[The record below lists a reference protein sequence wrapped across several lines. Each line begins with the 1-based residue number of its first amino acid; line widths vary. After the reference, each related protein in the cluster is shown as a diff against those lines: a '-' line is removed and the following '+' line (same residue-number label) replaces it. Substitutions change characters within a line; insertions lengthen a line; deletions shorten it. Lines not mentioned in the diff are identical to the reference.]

1 VRLSAIDIGSNAAR
15 LLITDVISPL
25 ESLRAGPRGV
35 PEFIKVVLVRVP
47 LRLGFDV
54 FDKGQISPAKVE
66 KIIKTV
72 KAYKLL
78 LDVYEV
84 KHLKACA
91 TSAMRD
97 ASNADEI
104 IKKVKTET
112 GIQIEVISGDQ
123 EASFIYENHIAE
135 NLTTDESYLY
145 IDVGGGSTELTFYS
159 DGKLVFKES
168 FNIGTIRLLKNQVNE
183 ATWDEMKEF
192 IAKKTKGYHHVTAIG
207 SGGNINKIFSISKR
221 KEGKPLNLDLLR
233 DYYKEFSSMSL
244 AQRISLYKL
253 REDRADVIVPA
264 LLIYINIM
272 RWVDAQEIYV
282 PKIGLADGLIH
293 TLYEEVK
300 LKEIEV

>member
-1 VRLSAIDIGSNAAR
+1 
-15 LLITDVISPL
+15 
-25 ESLRAGPRGV
+25 
-35 PEFIKVVLVRVP
+35 
-47 LRLGFDV
+47 
-54 FDKGQISPAKVE
+54 
-66 KIIKTV
+66 
-72 KAYKLL
+72 
-78 LDVYEV
+78 
-84 KHLKACA
+84 
-91 TSAMRD
+91 MRD
-97 ASNADEI
+97 AVNADEI

-135 NLTTDESYLY
+135 NLTAEESYLY
-145 IDVGGGSTELTFYS
+145 IDVGGGSTELTFFS

-183 ATWDEMKEF
+183 AAWDEMKEF
-192 IAKKTKGYHHVTAIG
+192 IAQKTKGYHHVTAIG

-233 DYYKEFSSMSL
+233 DYYKEFSSMTL

-293 TLYEEVK
+293 TLYEEVR
-300 LKEIEV
+300 LKEVEI